1 MYKVVCGLTIDEL
14 EKSVNDLLA
23 SRWELAG
30 NLVVNDGFYQPMRKR

>member
-1 MYKVVCGLTIDEL
+1 MYKVVCGLTIDEV
-14 EKSVNDLLA
+14 EKSVNELLA

>member
-1 MYKVVCGLTIDEL
+1 MYKVVCGLTIDDL
-14 EKSVNDLLA
+14 EKSVNELLA